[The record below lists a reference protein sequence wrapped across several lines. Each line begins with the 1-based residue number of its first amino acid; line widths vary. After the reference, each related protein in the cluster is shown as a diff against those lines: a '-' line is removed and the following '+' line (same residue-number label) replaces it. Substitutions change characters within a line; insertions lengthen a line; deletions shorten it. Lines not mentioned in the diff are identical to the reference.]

1 VCKLGFFLARFTCI
15 LNWPTHAKKV
25 QFTQERVEYNVFL
38 FDEPLKGSK
47 SLKILKIS
55 LTFHFGK
62 LTFIKIRSRR
72 KKFSNSDS
80 VVVSTKKLLFSERMK
95 LLLFIDVNY
104 PTSTR
109 RHGNFAGVHTLLRIL
124 LSSNSAVL
132 INIITGVLPPHFDFV
147 VYYVLCQC

>member
-1 VCKLGFFLARFTCI
+1 MLPIKYVFFI
-15 LNWPTHAKKV
+15 KHV
-25 QFTQERVEYNVFL
+25 VSSNVFYEIIKHAVNSNL
-38 FDEPLKGSK
+38 FY
-47 SLKILKIS
+47 
-55 LTFHFGK
+55 
-62 LTFIKIRSRR
+62 
-72 KKFSNSDS
+72 
-80 VVVSTKKLLFSERMK
+80 
-95 LLLFIDVNY
+95 Y

>member
-1 VCKLGFFLARFTCI
+1 MHFLLNYALLNTPMWYGKYVII
-15 LNWPTHAKKV
+15 LSAL
-25 QFTQERVEYNVFL
+25 E
-38 FDEPLKGSK
+38 GCSK
-47 SLKILKIS
+47 SSFKAS
-55 LTFHFGK
+55 
-62 LTFIKIRSRR
+62 
-72 KKFSNSDS
+72 
-80 VVVSTKKLLFSERMK
+80 KLLK
-95 LLLFIDVNY
+95 LFILIEPYLVIGDTVRGIQLKKKKNY

>member
-1 VCKLGFFLARFTCI
+1 MSMFDVRK
-15 LNWPTHAKKV
+15 HV
-25 QFTQERVEYNVFL
+25 SNVMH
-38 FDEPLKGSK
+38 
-47 SLKILKIS
+47 IYI
-55 LTFHFGK
+55 
-62 LTFIKIRSRR
+62 I
-72 KKFSNSDS
+72 
-80 VVVSTKKLLFSERMK
+80 
-95 LLLFIDVNY
+95 NY